1 MNLSFRAINSD
12 GTLNNFY
19 QLDKINIVKENAATV
34 RIQLIDLEKKLK
46 EDALRYIPASGATMT
61 VTFFRSQTADVVT
74 KNASNPFADD
84 RSIWQV
90 ALTAAEAA
98 KVSSGFLLVTLTE
111 GSTITKLKVDGL
123 VSASSASGTC

>member
-12 GTLNNFY
+12 GTLNNF
-19 QLDKINIVKENAATV
+19 QQIDKINIVKENAATV

-46 EDALRYIPASGATMT
+46 EDHLRFVPASGATMT
-61 VTFFRSQTADVVT
+61 ITFYRSQTADVVT
-74 KNASNPFADD
+74 KNATNPFADD

-90 ALTAAEAA
+90 TLTAAEAA

-111 GSTITKLKVDGL
+111 GATVTKLKVNGIIS
-123 VSASSASGTC
+123 VSSASGTC